1 MADLGAIGAW
11 RMRSL
16 PIRKLAFT
24 ASCQLTELNAV
35 ATGRLKR
42 INTGGCSCSEFVCN
56 ITKDTTEG
64 NPGQPSLKI
73 DRAQIWEFFWPVASG
88 ARGFS
93 VSVKQAANLSPRP
106 RVTVKANADCGVA
119 ADATA
124 SAASGA
130 GWVTI
135 GPIAVNPTSDGVLI
149 VQLENRVEGIYTP
162 CFWDNISVT

>member
-1 MADLGAIGAW
+1 
-11 RMRSL
+11 MRSL
-16 PIRKLAFT
+16 PIKQISVI
-24 ASCQLTELNAV
+24 ASCTLADVNPM

-42 INTGGCSCSEFVCN
+42 INMGGCTCSELVCY

-64 NPGQPSLKI
+64 NPGQPSLKM

-88 ARGFS
+88 AREIS

-135 GPIAVNPTSDGVLI
+135 GPISVNPSSDGVLI